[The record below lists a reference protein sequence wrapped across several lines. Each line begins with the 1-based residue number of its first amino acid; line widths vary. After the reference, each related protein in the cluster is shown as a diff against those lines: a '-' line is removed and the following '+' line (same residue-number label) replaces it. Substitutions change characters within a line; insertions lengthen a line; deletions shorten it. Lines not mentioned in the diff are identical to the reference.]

1 MNVRQFPSN
10 EHGRDFVV
18 GDMHGQLSMFLRLL
32 EISRFDPACDR
43 VFSVGDLID
52 RGPDSPGCLAL
63 LAQPWFKAVRGNHE
77 DMLIRTWMG
86 RPTNWIANG
95 GRWWSSVPLE
105 RRDPMAVA
113 CEALPLVIVVGE
125 GSRRFNVLH
134 GEWFGDDADLDAGE
148 FCRDEIQSLL
158 WGRLLI
164 GGFPPDAKPGLST
177 TYVGHTPVDAVKRIG
192 SLVYID
198 TGIGIFGGN
207 LTMIEP
213 LTGATFTTPRE
224 VAP

>member
-1 MNVRQFPSN
+1 MSVLHFDSN
-10 EHGRDFVV
+10 ERGRDFVV
-18 GDMHGQLSMFLRLL
+18 GDMHGQLALFQRLL
-32 EISRFDPACDR
+32 ELAKFDPTCDR

-77 DMLIRTWMG
+77 DMLIRTWIG

-95 GRWWSSVPLE
+95 GRWWSSVPME
-105 RRDPMAVA
+105 QRDPMAVA

-134 GEWFGDDADLDAGE
+134 AEFFGTDADLDLGQ
-148 FCRDEIQSLL
+148 FDKLTRQTMM
-158 WGRLLI
+158 WGRDLI
-164 GGFPPDAKPGLST
+164 GGWGRETPDLSI
-177 TYVGHTPVDAVKRIG
+177 TYVGHTPVDMVKRIG
-192 SLVYID
+192 SHVYID
-198 TGIGIFGGN
+198 TGIGTFGGN

-213 LTGATFTTPRE
+213 LTGATFSTPRE
-224 VAP
+224 VQP